1 MIRGWRGISVVL
13 LASYKARTCF
23 DPTPTRGYL
32 SLLSDKADKSTPP
45 THHHHVFKSVKKK
58 CLNGQIK
65 ADVLIRRLPRLKP
78 ATFQVTSGDAII
90 LSPLRGQK
98 PVRDGG

>member
-13 LASYKARTCF
+13 LASYKARACF
-23 DPTPTRGYL
+23 DHTPARGYL

-45 THHHHVFKSVKKK
+45 TTTMSLRAFKKK
-58 CLNGQIK
+58 KRLNV
-65 ADVLIRRLPRLKP
+65 DVLIRRLPRLKP

-90 LSPLRGQK
+90 PSPLRGQK
-98 PVRDGG
+98 PVGDGG